1 MAVKAGTAYVE
12 VKYDPDSVRRLSAT
26 AKAEGEKIAHS
37 WDDADRGLID
47 FDRAAQKVNKTMSG
61 GPFGLFDTIGNVGY
75 ALLKMG
81 GFAQD
86 AEKSLGSVFTTASDG
101 EGIMAG
107 LGSTLTSLA
116 PVAGIAATGFVAL
129 GAALLVLPALAA
141 AVTFAFVALLDTVT
155 ILSAVVIA
163 FLGPLAVLGGLLGG
177 LAAGFVLGGKAALVG
192 KHSFHD
198 FGQTVKDLKKQF
210 SDFGKELGHIFL
222 PYFEQ
227 LAHAASIALTY
238 LSRIAKLPLKQA
250 FHSLATTGL
259 AMLSK
264 FLYGVANVLK
274 KPFRLAI
281 QVAFGAGGDNANKA
295 IANWWDSLTKYLFGY
310 TKTKKIHI
318 GSAIAVD
325 TKNIKGALQP
335 IFDFF
340 GRQHFV
346 DTGLRWAHEI
356 IDGLVRAW
364 NQNPKLRAAVKKV
377 LADAGHQAGIA
388 FKKTFFAEIHAI
400 PWRALGWYLVRKLDL
415 ANGVRTAASQAWNL
429 FKIIAGRAWDWVKQ
443 KALSIWHSIVSA
455 AGSAAASAGNAI
467 KNALGNAWNWVHDK
481 VVSVWNFITNL
492 VQRALS
498 VHINWP
504 SPPSWLSKLNP
515 FRASGGPVTAGGSY
529 IVGEHGPETFVPRVS
544 GMIIPHQP
552 STGRGGDTNVQVFID
567 GREIETAV
575 VNVQRRT
582 ARTIQAGRKW

>member
-75 ALLKMG
+75 ALLQMG
-81 GFAQD
+81 GFAQQG
-86 AEKSLGSVFTTASDG
+86 EKSLGNLFTTASDG

-116 PVAGIAATGFVAL
+116 PVAGIAATGFAAL

-155 ILSAVVIA
+155 ILSAVVVA
-163 FLGPLAVLGGLLGG
+163 FLGPLALLGGLLGG
-177 LAAGFVLGGKAALVG
+177 LAAAFVLGGKAALVG

-198 FGQTVKDLKKQF
+198 FGQEIKDLKEQF
-210 SDFGKELGHIFL
+210 DKFGKVLGHLFL
-222 PYFEQ
+222 PYFER

-238 LSRIAKLPLKQA
+238 LSRIAKLPLARA
-250 FHSLATTGL
+250 FHSLATEGIS
-259 AMLSK
+259 MLSK
-264 FLYGVANVLK
+264 FLYNVANVLK
-274 KPFRLAI
+274 RPFRLAI
-281 QVAFGAGGDNANKA
+281 EVAFGAGGANANKA
-295 IANWWDSLTKYLFGY
+295 IANWWESLTKYLFGY

-325 TKNIKGALQP
+325 TKNVKGALQP

-377 LADAGHQAGIA
+377 LADAGHQAGKA
-388 FKKTFFAEIHAI
+388 FRATFFAEIHAI

-429 FKIIAGRAWDWVKQ
+429 FKQIAGRAWDWVKT
-443 KALSIWHSIVSA
+443 KGLSIWHSIINA
-455 AGSAAASAGNAI
+455 AGNAATAAGNAI
-467 KNALGNAWNWVHDK
+467 KNNLGNAWDWVKRK
-481 VVSVWNFITNL
+481 VQGIWDFISNLFSQAIHLNISVPNL
-492 VQRALS
+492 PNLPGLNS
-498 VHINWP
+498 
-504 SPPSWLSKLNP
+504 LNP
-515 FRASGGPVTAGGSY
+515 FRASGGPVTAGSTY
-529 IVGEHGPETFVPRVS
+529 IVGEHGPETFVPRMS
-544 GMIIPHQP
+544 GTIIPHQP
-552 STGRGGDTNVQVFID
+552 GGDTNVQVFID